1 MFVVLVGWGRGV
13 GTTLG
18 HGSLLPGRGFVS
30 VRVECVLC
38 FLCLTSSCL
47 QILAV
52 LKTLG
57 VTNILAFSG
66 VTICLLQ
73 SRCTLAAGNSK
84 LL

>member
-1 MFVVLVGWGRGV
+1 MFVEFVDAGLARLWVAAGSCRGAAFGLACTRRMRVVLLV
-13 GTTLG
+13 
-18 HGSLLPGRGFVS
+18 
-30 VRVECVLC
+30 
-38 FLCLTSSCL
+38 LTSSCL
-47 QILAV
+47 QTLAV

-57 VTNILAFSG
+57 VTNILAFGG

>member
-1 MFVVLVGWGRGV
+1 MSCLLNFFTWVARDF
-13 GTTLG
+13 
-18 HGSLLPGRGFVS
+18 GSRPSAAGARLRVRY

-38 FLCLTSSCL
+38 FCFDLELP

-57 VTNILAFSG
+57 VTNILAFGG